1 MDKSNI
7 AYLLMLP
14 RFEYSAPGTVGEV
27 CSLLSENKGKAK
39 ILAGGTDLLVSMK
52 KRNESPKHLI
62 GISAVSELDYIRY
75 DHENGL
81 KIGALATLQSI
92 ASSTVVK
99 NTFEVLAKSCR
110 KVGTPQIR
118 NMGTLAGNICQAGPS
133 QDTIPALLVLEA
145 KVKLL
150 SSDGERV
157 VPIDEFFVGPFQSVL
172 RDHEL
177 LTEIQVPP
185 PPTQS
190 AASWQWLPKGTEV
203 DETLVGVAVLIVAH
217 SSGEVCDDIK
227 IGLTSVAPTPMRA
240 RRAEEVLRG
249 NRIEEKLVEKV
260 ARVAAEETM
269 PRSRADYRRRMA
281 SVLVKRAVH
290 EAWQSLKKA

>member
-1 MDKSNI
+1 MATSNT

-14 RFEYSAPGTVGEV
+14 RFEYSAPRTVEEV
-27 CSLLSENKGKAK
+27 CSLLSENKSKAK

-62 GISAVSELDYIRY
+62 GISTIPELDYIKY

-81 KIGALATLQSI
+81 EIGALATLQSI
-92 ASSTVVK
+92 ASSAVVK

-118 NMGTLAGNICQAGPS
+118 NMGTLAGNISQAGPS

-145 KVKLL
+145 RVKLV
-150 SSDGERV
+150 SSDGERI

-172 RDHEL
+172 KDHEL

-190 AASWQWLPKGTEV
+190 AGSWQWVPKGTEV

-227 IGLTSVAPTPMRA
+227 IGMTSVAPTPMRA

-249 NRIEEKLVEKV
+249 NRIEEKLVEQ
-260 ARVAAEETM
+260 AAQLAAEETM
-269 PRSRADYRRRMA
+269 PRSRADYRRRMT